1 MAEKIT
7 RRKFHRTGALAS
19 AASVTILA
27 NPRSA
32 VATPAGDKIVLG
44 LIGCGGRGPHLAN
57 GFLQHDDC
65 EFAYLA
71 DVNEAILPARKK
83 AIAELQDGRA
93 PKTTGD
99 FRRILDDSSVDAVVV
114 ATPDH
119 WHAIATV
126 WACQAGKDVYVEK
139 PITHSAWEGR
149 KMVEAARNHKRIV
162 QCGFQNRSAP
172 YNLAAKRYI
181 EAGKLGAVHLCRI
194 YNQKPPWGNCPV
206 VDDSDPPAGLNWDMW
221 NGPAPEHAYNKSM
234 HRCWHHQWRYSGGD
248 IANDASHQID
258 LARWLLGV
266 DYPNTVYST
275 GGRFGDK
282 SAAQTPDTQVALFDY
297 DDLLVTFELT
307 LFADYMLKTDSGV
320 RDSDMFPYWMQNAT
334 RIELFGT
341 KGLMVVGRH
350 GGGWQV
356 FTRPKSRQPVVKDQS
371 FGRFPDPE
379 HKKNFISCMRDRQL
393 PSADVLEGHLSCLM
407 IHYANISYRL
417 GGEKLA
423 IDPETESIT
432 NSATGRALL
441 KRSYREPWVIPEQV

>member
-126 WACQAGKDVYVEK
+126 WACQAG
-139 PITHSAWEGR
+139 
-149 KMVEAARNHKRIV
+149 
-162 QCGFQNRSAP
+162 
-172 YNLAAKRYI
+172 
-181 EAGKLGAVHLCRI
+181 
-194 YNQKPPWGNCPV
+194 
-206 VDDSDPPAGLNWDMW
+206 
-221 NGPAPEHAYNKSM
+221 
-234 HRCWHHQWRYSGGD
+234 
-248 IANDASHQID
+248 
-258 LARWLLGV
+258 
-266 DYPNTVYST
+266 
-275 GGRFGDK
+275 
-282 SAAQTPDTQVALFDY
+282 
-297 DDLLVTFELT
+297 
-307 LFADYMLKTDSGV
+307 
-320 RDSDMFPYWMQNAT
+320 
-334 RIELFGT
+334 
-341 KGLMVVGRH
+341 
-350 GGGWQV
+350 
-356 FTRPKSRQPVVKDQS
+356 
-371 FGRFPDPE
+371 
-379 HKKNFISCMRDRQL
+379 
-393 PSADVLEGHLSCLM
+393 
-407 IHYANISYRL
+407 
-417 GGEKLA
+417 
-423 IDPETESIT
+423 
-432 NSATGRALL
+432 
-441 KRSYREPWVIPEQV
+441 